1 MNISKKSK
9 PCIAG
14 TILPLILLVVWQSI
28 AYSGYIPV
36 LILPSPEAVVK
47 TFITQFTEKDL
58 LFHIFASFRR
68 VLSGFL
74 IGTAGGFSFGLL
86 IGLSRSA
93 EKIFSPFFNI
103 IRQVSIIGWI
113 PLIVMWFGMTEL
125 SRIII
130 ISVAAFYPI
139 ALNTFAGV
147 RNVPK
152 EYIELSSVYGYKGL
166 SRIQKIVLPAAL
178 PSITT
183 GVTLAL
189 GMSWAIL
196 MAAEIFIQTK
206 FGIGTRIEAGRGS
219 FNMALVLV
227 GIFIVGSLGFMM
239 TTVVEK
245 LAKSTNKGIK
255 K

>member
-1 MNISKKSK
+1 
-9 PCIAG
+9 
-14 TILPLILLVVWQSI
+14 
-28 AYSGYIPV
+28 
-36 LILPSPEAVVK
+36 
-47 TFITQFTEKDL
+47 
-58 LFHIFASFRR
+58 
-68 VLSGFL
+68 
-74 IGTAGGFSFGLL
+74 
-86 IGLSRSA
+86 
-93 EKIFSPFFNI
+93 
-103 IRQVSIIGWI
+103 
-113 PLIVMWFGMTEL
+113 MWFGMTEL

-152 EYIELSSVYGYKGL
+152 EYIELSAVYGYKGL
-166 SRIQKIVLPAAL
+166 NRIKRIVLPAAL

-206 FGIGTRIEAGRGS
+206 FGIGTRIETGRGS

-227 GIFIVGSLGFMM
+227 GIFIVGSLGFTM

-245 LAKSTNKGIK
+245 FANSTNKGSK
-255 K
+255 N

>member
-9 PCIAG
+9 AWIG
-14 TILPLILLVVWQSI
+14 GSILPLILFLIWQYTAST
-28 AYSGYIPV
+28 GYIAA
-36 LILPSPEAVVK
+36 LILPSPEIVIK

-58 LFHIFASFRR
+58 FFHILASFKR
-68 VLSGFL
+68 VLTGFL
-74 IGTAGGFSFGLL
+74 IGTAAGFSFGLL

-93 EKIFSPFFNI
+93 EKIFSPFFNVV
-103 IRQVSIIGWI
+103 RQVSIIGWI

-152 EYIELSSVYGYKGL
+152 EYIELSAVYGYRGL
-166 SRIQKIVLPAAL
+166 NRIKRIVLPAAL

-227 GIFIVGSLGFMM
+227 GIFIVGSLGFTM

-245 LAKSTNKGIK
+245 FANSANKGSRN
-255 K
+255 

>member
-9 PCIAG
+9 PWIAG

-113 PLIVMWFGMTEL
+113 PLIVPDSPVYVCRCEKCTKSVYRTLLCLWL
-125 SRIII
+125 YRIK
-130 ISVAAFYPI
+130 SDTK
-139 ALNTFAGV
+139 NCFAG
-147 RNVPK
+147 
-152 EYIELSSVYGYKGL
+152 SF
-166 SRIQKIVLPAAL
+166 
-178 PSITT
+178 
-183 GVTLAL
+183 
-189 GMSWAIL
+189 AINNYRSY
-196 MAAEIFIQTK
+196 
-206 FGIGTRIEAGRGS
+206 FGPRYVMGN
-219 FNMALVLV
+219 FN
-227 GIFIVGSLGFMM
+227 GG
-239 TTVVEK
+239 
-245 LAKSTNKGIK
+245 
-255 K
+255 

>member
-1 MNISKKSK
+1 M
-9 PCIAG
+9 
-14 TILPLILLVVWQSI
+14 PLIILLIWQYTVS
-28 AYSGYIPV
+28 SGYIAA
-36 LILPSPEAVVK
+36 LILPSPETVIK
-47 TFITQFTEKDL
+47 TFITQLTEKDL
-58 LFHIFASFRR
+58 LFHILASFKR
-68 VLSGFL
+68 VLIGFL
-74 IGTAGGFSFGLL
+74 IGTAAGFSFGLL

-93 EKIFSPFFNI
+93 EKIFSPFFNVV
-103 IRQVSIIGWI
+103 RQISIIGWI

-152 EYIELSSVYGYKGL
+152 EYIELSAVYGYKGL
-166 SRIQKIVLPAAL
+166 NRIKRIVLPAAL

-206 FGIGTRIEAGRGS
+206 FGIGTRIETGRGS

-227 GIFIVGSLGFMM
+227 GIFIVGSLGFTM

-245 LAKSTNKGIK
+245 FANSTNKGSK
-255 K
+255 N